1 MTEQTIT
8 CRVLLVEDIESEAKL
23 VVKNLRRVSGWRF
36 IIEHYDRLV
45 PALER
50 ARESRFDVVL
60 LDLNLPDGAGIEV
73 CQRMHEAA
81 PNTPMIVLTNQTSI
95 ELGTKALREGAQD
108 YLIKRE
114 VDSTLLGRAIRYAI
128 ERNRAERALRESEQR
143 YALAV
148 AGANDGIWDWNMR
161 DSEVYFS
168 ARWKAILGYAEHE
181 IADRIDEWFDRVDQ
195 RDREKFDEAMSQH
208 LEGRTGLFE
217 SEYRIT
223 AKGGEVRWVLSRGV
237 AVRDESGAPWR
248 MAGSMTDITRR
259 KQTEAR
265 LLHEAMHDALTGL
278 PNRILFMD
286 RLELALRRYRR
297 DPNKLFAVLFFDLD
311 RFKHVNDSLGHQ
323 VGDELLAQVAG
334 RLLGCLRPG
343 DTLARLGGDEF
354 AIVLNDIAGPT
365 DAIFVVER
373 LQEALA
379 QEFEIEAHSIY
390 TSASIGIAVSSEAY
404 RTPDEMLRDADIAM
418 YRAKNSGHATYAVFD
433 TYMHDQ
439 AMFQHRMETDLR
451 RALDKGEFDIY
462 YQPIIAMEDQHVL
475 GFEALLRWHHPSRGL
490 VMPEEFIGIVEDTS
504 LVVPIGWWVIE
515 RACYQLAKWQR
526 LFPLTPPLA
535 MSINVSGKLFL
546 TDDMAKRLA
555 ALLEDCG
562 VAPQSIRLEIT
573 ERVVMDHG
581 DLVLS
586 TLSDLRDLGVQL
598 HVDDF
603 GTGYSSLTYLQRFR
617 YDSLKIDRAFVS
629 TMSEKVDSSAIVEAI
644 ITLGMT
650 LGMQVVAE
658 GVETPEQFKRLRAM
672 NCPAAQGFWFCKPLH
687 QDAVNDYLRS
697 GAPAVPLVQGS
708 GH

>member
-1 MTEQTIT
+1 MEEQTIT

-23 VVKNLRRVSGWRF
+23 VVNNLRRVSGWRF
-36 IIEHYDRLV
+36 VIEHYDRLV

-50 ARESRFDVVL
+50 AREHRFDVVL
-60 LDLNLPDGAGIEV
+60 VDLNLPDGAGIEV
-73 CQRMHEAA
+73 CQRMHQAT
-81 PNTPMIVLTNQTSI
+81 PNTPLIVLTNQTSI

-114 VDSTLLGRAIRYAI
+114 VDSKLLGRAIRYAI
-128 ERNRAERALRESEQR
+128 ERNRAEHALRESEQR

-168 ARWKAILGYAEHE
+168 PRWKAILGYGEQE
-181 IADRIDEWFDRVDQ
+181 VADRIDEWFDRVDQ
-195 RDREKFDEAMSQH
+195 RDRVNFDEAMSLH
-208 LEGRTGLFE
+208 LEGRSSLFE
-217 SEYRIT
+217 AEYRIT

-237 AVRDESGAPWR
+237 AVRDEAGAPWR

-286 RLELALRRYRR
+286 RLELALRRFRR
-297 DPNKLFAVLFFDLD
+297 DPSKMFAVLFFDLD

-323 VGDELLAQVAG
+323 VGDELLSQVAG

-379 QEFEIEAHSIY
+379 QEFEIESHAIY
-390 TSASIGIAVSSEAY
+390 TSASIGIAVSSEVY

-462 YQPIIAMEDQHVL
+462 YQPIVAVETQRVI

-490 VMPEEFIGIVEDTS
+490 VMPDEFINIVEETS

-515 RACYQLAKWQR
+515 RACNQLAKWQR
-526 LFPLTPPLA
+526 LFPVSPPLA

-562 VAPQSIRLEIT
+562 VPPQSVRLEIT

-586 TLSDLRDLGVQL
+586 TLSDLRDLGVEL

-617 YDSLKIDRAFVS
+617 YDSLKIDRSFVS

-644 ITLGMT
+644 ISLGATLGMK
-650 LGMQVVAE
+650 VVAE

-672 NCPAAQGFWFCKPLH
+672 NCPAAQGFWFSRPLH
-687 QDAVNDYLRS
+687 QDAVNDYLRA
-697 GAPAVPLVQGS
+697 GEQGPLIAQTG
-708 GH
+708 GL

>member
-36 IIEHYDRLV
+36 IIEHFDRLV

-168 ARWKAILGYAEHE
+168 PRWKAILGYAEHE
-181 IADRIDEWFDRVDQ
+181 VADRIDEWFDRVDP
-195 RDREKFDEAMSQH
+195 RDREKFDESMSLH
-208 LEGRTGLFE
+208 LEGRSALFE

-237 AVRDESGAPWR
+237 AVRDESGTPWR

-462 YQPIIAMEDQHVL
+462 YQPIIAMEDRRVI

-526 LFPLTPPLA
+526 LFPVNPPLA

-562 VAPQSIRLEIT
+562 LAPETVRLEIT

-658 GVETPEQFKRLRAM
+658 GVETPEQFNRLRAM

-687 QDAVNDYLRS
+687 QDAVNDFLRTGS
-697 GAPAVPLVQGS
+697 PSAMIAGAT